1 MSGSRMWLPAALHAA
16 PTLLAFLSCMFACL
30 SVCLRVFLLMCVCV
44 VYVFMFL
51 FHLLFLVTL
60 LLPLW
65 WNKDEYIIFLPC
77 GFFLL
82 PSSFFTSPN
91 LNRRRLA
98 VCHTSIHSGVALRC
112 RSETCC
118 TRLAD
123 NTGHKNSPKNRHL
136 GTVEQVC
143 RAISSQLRHISTIG
157 KKTC

>member
-1 MSGSRMWLPAALHAA
+1 MYPFCVVCHLPQL
-16 PTLLAFLSCMFACL
+16 LLAVSGGKIQSCCCSPYLFSL
-30 SVCLRVFLLMCVCV
+30 QELRSRSLVFLWPP
-44 VYVFMFL
+44 YVIG
-51 FHLLFLVTL
+51 HA
-60 LLPLW
+60 
-65 WNKDEYIIFLPC
+65 IIFLPC

-82 PSSFFTSPN
+82 LSSFFTSPN